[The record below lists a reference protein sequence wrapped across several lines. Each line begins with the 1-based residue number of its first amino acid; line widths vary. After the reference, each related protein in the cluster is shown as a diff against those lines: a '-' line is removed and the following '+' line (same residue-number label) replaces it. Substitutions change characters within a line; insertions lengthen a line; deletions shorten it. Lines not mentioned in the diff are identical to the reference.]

1 MASTNPQ
8 SDVTELLLS
17 SLGLNAPYV
26 LDLYSFY
33 RANPETVP
41 LSWQRYFHGVER
53 GILSVSDLP
62 VQGSQGNGSPPAVG
76 TTETAAP
83 PENVLA
89 SSTAPEEELRPL
101 VGGSAAL
108 VANMEASRNVPT
120 ATSYRS
126 IPVKVLEENRRLIN
140 HHRSMLGG
148 TKLSFTHIIAWAV
161 VRALGKYPVLNDAFV
176 WKNGAPH
183 RWVRPEVRLGI
194 AVDLERKDGTR
205 NLLVPNIKNANALDF
220 AAFAAAYDALIER
233 ARSGKL
239 GPADFEGT
247 TITITNPGTVGTE
260 ASAPRLMEGQG
271 AIIAVGA
278 IGYSAETRAMSPEVL
293 SELGISKQM
302 TMSSTYDHRIVQ
314 GAVSGGF
321 LGEVERLLTDDETF
335 YDDIFVALEVPYHPL
350 RWTPDVAPSE
360 ATRGGVDE
368 ITRQAR
374 VLQLINAYRVRGH
387 LIAQL
392 DPLGSKPQF
401 HPELDINF
409 YGLTLWDLDRTFITG
424 ANPHAATSAWPPQA
438 TLREILETLRAAY
451 CGRIGIEYMN
461 IQDPEQKFWIQERV
475 EPEAARARLD
485 PALRRRCLDKL
496 IQSET
501 FEHFLHTKFLGH
513 KRFSLE
519 GGETLIVVLDQLLE
533 ESAALGIHDVVMGMA
548 HRGRLNALACTVG
561 VDPARIFFEFQGARD
576 PDVTQGS
583 GDVKYHF
590 GALGRHQAEN
600 GAEVRISLSPNP
612 SHLEAV
618 DPVVE
623 GIARAKQERVGVEEG
638 RQRILPVL
646 IHGDAAF
653 AGQGV
658 VAETLNLSQ
667 LRGYRTGGTVHV
679 IVNNQIGFTTPVE
692 SARSSPYAT
701 DVAKMCQAPIFH
713 VNGDDPDA
721 AVRVLRWALVFRQ
734 VFQKDVVIDI
744 FCYRRHG
751 HNEGDEPIYTQ
762 PRLYAKIRQHASVPE
777 IYGAMLMRE
786 GVLVESEIETMRAA
800 HRRRLEEGFERA
812 QKNGHGF
819 TALPLEASQLSRELP
834 ATGVPRP
841 TLERITETLL
851 HVPEGLDVHPKLG
864 KWMQARREAMA
875 SGSGIDWA
883 FAEALA
889 FGSVTLDRVP
899 VRLSGQDSVRG
910 TFSQRHLLLRDDD
923 TDFSWMALQHLGPD
937 QAPFNAVDSPL
948 SEEAVLAFDYGYTI
962 GDPEALVLWEAQF
975 GDFVNEAQVVIDQF
989 LAGSEAKWGQPSALV
1004 LLLPHGYEGQG
1015 PDHSSARLER
1025 FLQLVAEDNLR
1036 VVNCTT
1042 PAQYFHVLRRQALYG
1057 VRKPLVVMTPKSL
1070 LRHPRAVSSVREFE
1084 QGRFEPILMTLP
1096 SQGSAKRV
1104 ILVSGK
1110 LAYDLEEAAEKKGRG
1125 DVAVVR
1131 IEELAPFPEAAL
1143 RAVLTGHPNAE
1154 IVWAQEEPR
1163 NMGGWTYMRDRL
1175 ERVFDV
1181 RLRYVGRPESAATAT
1196 GYHDVH
1202 AREQA
1207 RLVEEALGS

>member
-1 MASTNPQ
+1 MASTNPE
-8 SDVTELLLS
+8 SEVTELLLS

-26 LDLYSFY
+26 LDLYSLY
-33 RANPETVP
+33 RANPETV
-41 LSWQRYFHGVER
+41 SADWRQYFQGVER
-53 GILSVSDLP
+53 GVLSVSDLP
-62 VQGSQGNGSPPAVG
+62 GRAVSQGNGSPLVRA
-76 TTETAAP
+76 ETPTPEP
-83 PENVLA
+83 PR
-89 SSTAPEEELRPL
+89 APEDELKPL
-101 VGGSAAL
+101 LGGSAL
-108 VANMEASRNVPT
+108 IVANMEASRNIPT

-140 HHRSMLGG
+140 HHRSMMGG
-148 TKLSFTHIIAWAV
+148 KKFSFTHFIAWAV
-161 VRALGKYPVLNDAFV
+161 VRALGKYPVMNDAFV
-176 WKNGAPH
+176 LKNGAPH
-183 RWVRPEVRLGI
+183 RWVRPQIRLGI

-205 NLLVPNIKNANALDF
+205 NLLVPNVQNAGALDF
-220 AAFAAAYDALIER
+220 AAFAATYDQLIAR
-233 ARSGKL
+233 ARKGKL
-239 GPADFEGT
+239 EPSDFEGT

-271 AIIAVGA
+271 AIIAVGS

-321 LGEVERLLTDDETF
+321 LGEVERLLTGDENF
-335 YDDIFVALEVPYHPL
+335 YEDIFAALELPYHPL
-350 RWTPDVAPSE
+350 RWTPDVAPSD

-387 LIAQL
+387 LVAQL
-392 DPLGSKPQF
+392 DPLGSKLQY

-424 ANPHAATSAWPPQA
+424 ANPDRAPSAWPPQA
-438 TLREILETLRAAY
+438 TLRAILETLRATY
-451 CGRIGIEYMN
+451 CARVGIEYMN

-475 EPEAARARLD
+475 EPEAARAMLE
-485 PALRRRCLDKL
+485 PALRRRMLDKL
-496 IQSET
+496 IQSEI
-501 FEHFLHTKFLGH
+501 FEQFLHTKFLGH

-533 ESAALGIHDVVMGMA
+533 ESAALGIDDVVMGMA

-561 VDPARIFFEFQGARD
+561 VDPARIFYEFQGTRG
-576 PDVTQGS
+576 PNLTQGS

-600 GAEVRISLSPNP
+600 GTEVRISLSPNP

-623 GIARAKQERVGVEEG
+623 GIARAKQERVGVEAG
-638 RQRILPVL
+638 RKRILPVL
-646 IHGDAAF
+646 VHGDAAF

-751 HNEGDEPIYTQ
+751 HNEGDEPSYTQ
-762 PRLYAKIRQHASVPE
+762 PRLYAKIRQHPSVVE
-777 IYGAMLMRE
+777 IYGGMLMRE
-786 GVLVESEIETMRAA
+786 GVLDQGDIEGMRAA
-800 HRRRLEEGFERA
+800 HRRRFEEGFERA

-819 TALPLEASQLSRELP
+819 TALPLEATQLPRELP
-834 ATGVPRP
+834 VTGVPRH
-841 TLERITETLL
+841 TLERITEALL

-864 KWMQARREAMA
+864 KFMDARREAIT
-875 SGSGIDWA
+875 SGRGIDWA

-889 FGSVTLDRVP
+889 FGSATLDGVP

-937 QAPFNAVDSPL
+937 QAPFHAVDSPL

-989 LAGSEAKWGQPSALV
+989 LAGSEAKWGQPSAVV

-1025 FLQLVAEDNLR
+1025 FLQLVAEDNVR

-1057 VRKPLVVMTPKSL
+1057 VRKPLIVMTPKSL
-1070 LRHPRAVSSVREFE
+1070 LRHPKAVSTVAELE
-1084 QGRFEPILMTLP
+1084 T
-1096 SQGSAKRV
+1096 GSFQPLLVSPAEGPAKRV
-1104 ILVSGK
+1104 LLVSGK
-1110 LAYDLEEAAEKKGRG
+1110 LAYELEAAREKKGQAE
-1125 DVAVVR
+1125 VTVVR
-1131 IEELAPFPEAAL
+1131 VEELAPFPEAGLQRVL
-1143 RAVLTGHPNAE
+1143 RDHPGAQV
-1154 IVWAQEEPR
+1154 VWVQEEPR
-1163 NMGGWTYMRDRL
+1163 NMGAWTYMSDRVL
-1175 ERVFDV
+1175 RVFG
-1181 RLRYVGRPESAATAT
+1181 LQLTYVGRPESAATAT
-1196 GYHDVH
+1196 GYHEIH

-1207 RLVEEALGS
+1207 RLIEEALVL

>member
-1 MASTNPQ
+1 MASTNPE
-8 SDVTELLLS
+8 SEVTELLLS

-26 LDLYSFY
+26 LDLYSLY
-33 RANPETVP
+33 RANPETV
-41 LSWQRYFHGVER
+41 SADWRQYFQGVER
-53 GILSVSDLP
+53 GVLSVSDLP
-62 VQGSQGNGSPPAVG
+62 GRAVSQGNGSPLVRA
-76 TTETAAP
+76 ETPTPEP
-83 PENVLA
+83 PR
-89 SSTAPEEELRPL
+89 APEDELKPL
-101 VGGSAAL
+101 LGGSAL
-108 VANMEASRNVPT
+108 IVANMEASRNIPT

-140 HHRSMLGG
+140 HHRSMMGG
-148 TKLSFTHIIAWAV
+148 KKFSFTHFIAWAV
-161 VRALGKYPVLNDAFV
+161 VRALGKYPVMNDAFV
-176 WKNGAPH
+176 LKNGAPH
-183 RWVRPEVRLGI
+183 RWVRPQIRLGI

-205 NLLVPNIKNANALDF
+205 NLLVPNVQNAGALDF
-220 AAFAAAYDALIER
+220 AAFAATYDQLIAR
-233 ARSGKL
+233 ARKGKL
-239 GPADFEGT
+239 EPSDFEGT

-271 AIIAVGA
+271 AIIAVGS

-321 LGEVERLLTDDETF
+321 LGEVERLLTGDENF
-335 YDDIFVALEVPYHPL
+335 YEDIFAALELPYHPL
-350 RWTPDVAPSE
+350 RWTPDVAPSD

-387 LIAQL
+387 LVAQL
-392 DPLGSKPQF
+392 DPLGSKLQY

-424 ANPHAATSAWPPQA
+424 ANPDRAPSAWPPQA
-438 TLREILETLRAAY
+438 TLRAILETLRATY
-451 CGRIGIEYMN
+451 CARVGIEYMN

-475 EPEAARARLD
+475 EPEAARAMLE
-485 PALRRRCLDKL
+485 PALRRRMLDKL
-496 IQSET
+496 IQSEI
-501 FEHFLHTKFLGH
+501 FEQFLHTKFLGH

-533 ESAALGIHDVVMGMA
+533 ESAALGIDDVVMGMA

-561 VDPARIFFEFQGARD
+561 VDPARIFYEFQGTRG
-576 PDVTQGS
+576 PNLTQGS

-600 GAEVRISLSPNP
+600 GTEVRISLSPNP

-623 GIARAKQERVGVEEG
+623 GIARAKQERVGVEAG
-638 RQRILPVL
+638 RKRILPVL
-646 IHGDAAF
+646 VHGDAAF

-751 HNEGDEPIYTQ
+751 HNEGDEPSYTQ
-762 PRLYAKIRQHASVPE
+762 PRLYAKIRQHPSVVE
-777 IYGAMLMRE
+777 IYGGMLMRE
-786 GVLVESEIETMRAA
+786 GVLDQGDIEGMRAA
-800 HRRRLEEGFERA
+800 HRRRFEEGFERA

-819 TALPLEASQLSRELP
+819 TALPLEATQLPRELP
-834 ATGVPRP
+834 VTGVPRP
-841 TLERITETLL
+841 TLERITEALL

-864 KWMQARREAMA
+864 KFMDARREAIT
-875 SGSGIDWA
+875 SGRGIDWA

-889 FGSVTLDRVP
+889 FGSATLDGIP

-937 QAPFNAVDSPL
+937 QAPFHAVDSPL

-989 LAGSEAKWGQPSALV
+989 LAGSEAKWGQPSAVV

-1025 FLQLVAEDNLR
+1025 FLQLVAEDNVR

-1057 VRKPLVVMTPKSL
+1057 VRKPLIVMTPKSL
-1070 LRHPRAVSSVREFE
+1070 LRHPKAVSTVAELE
-1084 QGRFEPILMTLP
+1084 T
-1096 SQGSAKRV
+1096 GSFQPLLVSPAEGPAKRV
-1104 ILVSGK
+1104 LLVSGK
-1110 LAYDLEEAAEKKGRG
+1110 LAYELEAAREKKGQAE
-1125 DVAVVR
+1125 VTVVR
-1131 IEELAPFPEAAL
+1131 VEELAPFPEAGLQRVL
-1143 RAVLTGHPNAE
+1143 RDHPGAQV
-1154 IVWAQEEPR
+1154 VWVQEEPR
-1163 NMGGWTYMRDRL
+1163 NMGAWTYMSDRVL
-1175 ERVFDV
+1175 RVFG
-1181 RLRYVGRPESAATAT
+1181 LQLTYVGRPESAATAT
-1196 GYHDVH
+1196 GYHEIH

-1207 RLVEEALGS
+1207 RLIEEALVL

>member
-1 MASTNPQ
+1 MASTNPE
-8 SDVTELLLS
+8 SEVTELLLS

-26 LDLYSFY
+26 LDLYSLY
-33 RANPETVP
+33 RANPETV
-41 LSWQRYFHGVER
+41 SADWRQYFQGVER
-53 GILSVSDLP
+53 GVLSVSDLP
-62 VQGSQGNGSPPAVG
+62 GRAVSQGNGSPLVRA
-76 TTETAAP
+76 ETPTPEP
-83 PENVLA
+83 PR
-89 SSTAPEEELRPL
+89 APEDELKPL
-101 VGGSAAL
+101 LGGSAL
-108 VANMEASRNVPT
+108 IVANMEASRNIPT

-140 HHRSMLGG
+140 HHRSMMGG
-148 TKLSFTHIIAWAV
+148 KKFSFTHFIAWAV
-161 VRALGKYPVLNDAFV
+161 VRALGKYPVMNDAFV
-176 WKNGAPH
+176 LKNGAPH
-183 RWVRPEVRLGI
+183 RWVRPQIRLGI

-205 NLLVPNIKNANALDF
+205 NLLVPNVQNAGALDF
-220 AAFAAAYDALIER
+220 AAFAATYDQLIAP
-233 ARSGKL
+233 ARKGKL
-239 GPADFEGT
+239 EPSDFEGT

-271 AIIAVGA
+271 AIIAVGS

-321 LGEVERLLTDDETF
+321 LGEVERLLTGDENF
-335 YDDIFVALEVPYHPL
+335 YEDIFAALELPYHPL
-350 RWTPDVAPSE
+350 RWTPDVAPSD

-387 LIAQL
+387 LVAQL
-392 DPLGSKPQF
+392 DPLGSKLQY

-424 ANPHAATSAWPPQA
+424 ANPDRAPSAWPPQA
-438 TLREILETLRAAY
+438 TLRAILETLRATY
-451 CGRIGIEYMN
+451 CARVGIEYMN

-475 EPEAARARLD
+475 EPEAARAMLE
-485 PALRRRCLDKL
+485 PALRRRMLDKL
-496 IQSET
+496 IQSEI
-501 FEHFLHTKFLGH
+501 FEQFLHTKFLGH

-533 ESAALGIHDVVMGMA
+533 ESAALGIDDVVMGMA

-561 VDPARIFFEFQGARD
+561 VDPARIFYEFQGTRG
-576 PDVTQGS
+576 PNLTQGS

-600 GAEVRISLSPNP
+600 GTEVRISLSPNP

-623 GIARAKQERVGVEEG
+623 GIARAKQERVGVEAG
-638 RQRILPVL
+638 RKRILPVL
-646 IHGDAAF
+646 VHGDAAF

-751 HNEGDEPIYTQ
+751 HNEGDEPSYTQ
-762 PRLYAKIRQHASVPE
+762 PRLYAKIRQHPSVVE
-777 IYGAMLMRE
+777 IYGGMLMRE
-786 GVLVESEIETMRAA
+786 GVLDQGDIEGMRAA
-800 HRRRLEEGFERA
+800 HRRRFEEGFERA

-819 TALPLEASQLSRELP
+819 TALPLEATQLPRELP
-834 ATGVPRP
+834 VTGVPRP
-841 TLERITETLL
+841 TLERITEALL

-864 KWMQARREAMA
+864 KFMDARREAIT
-875 SGSGIDWA
+875 SGRGIDWA

-889 FGSVTLDRVP
+889 FGSATLDGIP

-937 QAPFNAVDSPL
+937 QAPFHAVDSPL

-989 LAGSEAKWGQPSALV
+989 LAGSEAKWGQPSAVV

-1025 FLQLVAEDNLR
+1025 FLQLVAEDNVR

-1057 VRKPLVVMTPKSL
+1057 VRKPLIVMTPKSL
-1070 LRHPRAVSSVREFE
+1070 LRHPKAVSTVAELE
-1084 QGRFEPILMTLP
+1084 T
-1096 SQGSAKRV
+1096 GSFQPLLVSPAEGPAKRV
-1104 ILVSGK
+1104 LLVSGK
-1110 LAYDLEEAAEKKGRG
+1110 LAYELEAAREKKGQAE
-1125 DVAVVR
+1125 VTVVR
-1131 IEELAPFPEAAL
+1131 VEELAPFPEAGLQRVL
-1143 RAVLTGHPNAE
+1143 RDHPGAQV
-1154 IVWAQEEPR
+1154 VWVQEEPR
-1163 NMGGWTYMRDRL
+1163 NMGAWTYMSDRVL
-1175 ERVFDV
+1175 RVFG
-1181 RLRYVGRPESAATAT
+1181 LQLTYVGRPESAATAT
-1196 GYHDVH
+1196 GYHEIH

-1207 RLVEEALGS
+1207 RLIEEALVL

>member
-1 MASTNPQ
+1 MASTNPE
-8 SDVTELLLS
+8 SEVTELLLS

-26 LDLYSFY
+26 LDLYSLY
-33 RANPETVP
+33 RANPETV
-41 LSWQRYFHGVER
+41 SADWRQYFQGVER
-53 GILSVSDLP
+53 GVLSVSDLP
-62 VQGSQGNGSPPAVG
+62 GRAVSQGNGSPLVRA
-76 TTETAAP
+76 ETPTPEP
-83 PENVLA
+83 PR
-89 SSTAPEEELRPL
+89 APEDELKPL
-101 VGGSAAL
+101 LGGSAL
-108 VANMEASRNVPT
+108 IVANMEASRNIPT

-140 HHRSMLGG
+140 HHRSMMGG
-148 TKLSFTHIIAWAV
+148 KKFSFTHFIAWAV
-161 VRALGKYPVLNDAFV
+161 VRALGKYPVMNDAFV
-176 WKNGAPH
+176 LKNGAPH
-183 RWVRPEVRLGI
+183 RWVRPQIRLGI

-205 NLLVPNIKNANALDF
+205 NLLVPNVQNAGALDF
-220 AAFAAAYDALIER
+220 AAFAAAYDQLIAR
-233 ARSGKL
+233 ARKGKL
-239 GPADFEGT
+239 EPSDFEGT

-271 AIIAVGA
+271 AIIAVGS

-321 LGEVERLLTDDETF
+321 LGEVERLLTGDENF
-335 YDDIFVALEVPYHPL
+335 YEDIFAALELPYHPL
-350 RWTPDVAPSE
+350 RWTPDVAPSD

-387 LIAQL
+387 LVAQL
-392 DPLGSKPQF
+392 DPLGSKLQY

-424 ANPHAATSAWPPQA
+424 ANPDRAPSAWPPQA
-438 TLREILETLRAAY
+438 TLRAILETLRATY
-451 CGRIGIEYMN
+451 CARVGIEYMN

-475 EPEAARARLD
+475 EPEAARAMLE
-485 PALRRRCLDKL
+485 PALRRRMLDKL
-496 IQSET
+496 IQSEI
-501 FEHFLHTKFLGH
+501 FEQFLHTKFLGH

-533 ESAALGIHDVVMGMA
+533 ESAALGIDDVVMGMA

-561 VDPARIFFEFQGARD
+561 VDPARIFYEFQGTRG
-576 PDVTQGS
+576 PNLTQGS

-623 GIARAKQERVGVEEG
+623 GIARAKQERVGVEAG
-638 RQRILPVL
+638 RKRILPVL
-646 IHGDAAF
+646 VHGDAAF

-751 HNEGDEPIYTQ
+751 HNEGDEPSYTQ
-762 PRLYAKIRQHASVPE
+762 PRLYAKIRQHPSVVE
-777 IYGAMLMRE
+777 IYGGMLMRE
-786 GVLVESEIETMRAA
+786 GVLDQGDIEGMRAA
-800 HRRRLEEGFERA
+800 HRRRFEEGFERA

-819 TALPLEASQLSRELP
+819 TALPLEATQLPRELP
-834 ATGVPRP
+834 VTGVPRP
-841 TLERITETLL
+841 TLERITEALL

-864 KWMQARREAMA
+864 KFMDARREAIT
-875 SGSGIDWA
+875 SGRGIDWA

-889 FGSVTLDRVP
+889 FGSATLDGVP

-937 QAPFNAVDSPL
+937 QAPFHAVDSPL

-989 LAGSEAKWGQPSALV
+989 LAGSEAKWGQPSAVV

-1025 FLQLVAEDNLR
+1025 FLQLVAEDNVR

-1057 VRKPLVVMTPKSL
+1057 VRKPLIVMTPKSL
-1070 LRHPRAVSSVREFE
+1070 LRHPKAVSTVAELE
-1084 QGRFEPILMTLP
+1084 T
-1096 SQGSAKRV
+1096 GSFQPLLVSPAEGPAKRV
-1104 ILVSGK
+1104 LLVSGK
-1110 LAYDLEEAAEKKGRG
+1110 LAYELEAAREKKGQAE
-1125 DVAVVR
+1125 VTVVR
-1131 IEELAPFPEAAL
+1131 VEELAPFPEAGLQRVL
-1143 RAVLTGHPNAE
+1143 RDHPGAQV
-1154 IVWAQEEPR
+1154 VWVQEEPR
-1163 NMGGWTYMRDRL
+1163 NMGAWTYMSDRVL
-1175 ERVFDV
+1175 RVFG
-1181 RLRYVGRPESAATAT
+1181 LQLTYVGRPESAATAT
-1196 GYHDVH
+1196 GYHEIH

-1207 RLVEEALGS
+1207 RLIEEALVL

>member
-1 MASTNPQ
+1 MASTNPE
-8 SDVTELLLS
+8 SEVTELLLS

-26 LDLYSFY
+26 LDLYSLY
-33 RANPETVP
+33 RANPETV
-41 LSWQRYFHGVER
+41 SADWRQYFQGVER
-53 GILSVSDLP
+53 GVLSVSDLP
-62 VQGSQGNGSPPAVG
+62 GRAVSQGNGSPLVRA
-76 TTETAAP
+76 ETPTPEP
-83 PENVLA
+83 PR
-89 SSTAPEEELRPL
+89 APEDELKPL
-101 VGGSAAL
+101 LGGSAL
-108 VANMEASRNVPT
+108 IVANMEASRNIPT

-140 HHRSMLGG
+140 HHRSMMGG
-148 TKLSFTHIIAWAV
+148 KKFSFTHFIAWAV
-161 VRALGKYPVLNDAFV
+161 VRALGKYPVMNDAFV
-176 WKNGAPH
+176 LKNGAPH
-183 RWVRPEVRLGI
+183 RWVRPQIRLGI

-205 NLLVPNIKNANALDF
+205 NLLVPNVQNAGALDF
-220 AAFAAAYDALIER
+220 AAFAAAYDQLIAR
-233 ARSGKL
+233 ARKGKL
-239 GPADFEGT
+239 EPSDFEGT

-271 AIIAVGA
+271 AIIAVGS

-321 LGEVERLLTDDETF
+321 LGEVERLLTGDENF
-335 YDDIFVALEVPYHPL
+335 YEDIFAALELPYHPL
-350 RWTPDVAPSE
+350 RWTPDVAPSD

-387 LIAQL
+387 LVAQL
-392 DPLGSKPQF
+392 DPLGSKLQY

-424 ANPHAATSAWPPQA
+424 ANPDRAPSAWPPQA
-438 TLREILETLRAAY
+438 TLRAILETLRATY
-451 CGRIGIEYMN
+451 CARVGIEYMN

-475 EPEAARARLD
+475 EPEAARAMLE
-485 PALRRRCLDKL
+485 PALRRRMLDKL
-496 IQSET
+496 IQSEI
-501 FEHFLHTKFLGH
+501 FEQFLHTKFLGH

-533 ESAALGIHDVVMGMA
+533 ESAALGIDDVVMGMA

-561 VDPARIFFEFQGARD
+561 VDPARIFYEFQGTRG
-576 PDVTQGS
+576 PNLTQGS

-600 GAEVRISLSPNP
+600 GTEVRISLSPNP

-623 GIARAKQERVGVEEG
+623 GIARAKQERVGVEAG
-638 RQRILPVL
+638 RKRILPVL
-646 IHGDAAF
+646 VHGDAAF

-751 HNEGDEPIYTQ
+751 HNEGDEPSYTQ
-762 PRLYAKIRQHASVPE
+762 PRLYAKIRQHPSVVE
-777 IYGAMLMRE
+777 IYGGMLMRE
-786 GVLVESEIETMRAA
+786 GVLDQGDIEGMRAA
-800 HRRRLEEGFERA
+800 HRRRFEEGFERA

-819 TALPLEASQLSRELP
+819 TALPLEATQLPRELP
-834 ATGVPRP
+834 VTGVPRP
-841 TLERITETLL
+841 TLERITEALL

-864 KWMQARREAMA
+864 KFMDARREAIT
-875 SGSGIDWA
+875 SGRGIDWA

-889 FGSVTLDRVP
+889 FGSATLDGVP

-937 QAPFNAVDSPL
+937 QAPFHAVDSPL

-989 LAGSEAKWGQPSALV
+989 LAGSEAKWGQPSAVV

-1025 FLQLVAEDNLR
+1025 FLQLVAEDNVR

-1057 VRKPLVVMTPKSL
+1057 VRKPLIVMTPKSL
-1070 LRHPRAVSSVREFE
+1070 LRHPKAVSTVAELE
-1084 QGRFEPILMTLP
+1084 T
-1096 SQGSAKRV
+1096 GSFQPLLVSPAEGPAKRV
-1104 ILVSGK
+1104 LLVSGK
-1110 LAYDLEEAAEKKGRG
+1110 LAYELEAAREKKGQAE
-1125 DVAVVR
+1125 VTVVR
-1131 IEELAPFPEAAL
+1131 VEELAPFPEAGLQRVL
-1143 RAVLTGHPNAE
+1143 RDHPGAQV
-1154 IVWAQEEPR
+1154 VWVQEEPR
-1163 NMGGWTYMRDRL
+1163 NMGAWTYMSDRVL
-1175 ERVFDV
+1175 RVFG
-1181 RLRYVGRPESAATAT
+1181 LQLTYVGRPESAATAT
-1196 GYHDVH
+1196 GYHEIH

-1207 RLVEEALGS
+1207 RLIEEALVL

>member
-1 MASTNPQ
+1 MASTNPE
-8 SDVTELLLS
+8 SEVTELLLS

-26 LDLYSFY
+26 LDLYSLY
-33 RANPETVP
+33 RANPETV
-41 LSWQRYFHGVER
+41 SADWRQYFQGVER
-53 GILSVSDLP
+53 GVLSVSDLP
-62 VQGSQGNGSPPAVG
+62 GRAVSQGNGSPLVRA
-76 TTETAAP
+76 ETPTPEP
-83 PENVLA
+83 PR
-89 SSTAPEEELRPL
+89 APEDELKPL
-101 VGGSAAL
+101 LGGSAL
-108 VANMEASRNVPT
+108 IVANMEASRNIPT

-140 HHRSMLGG
+140 HHRSMMGG
-148 TKLSFTHIIAWAV
+148 KKFSFTHFIAWAV
-161 VRALGKYPVLNDAFV
+161 VRALGKYPVMNDAFV
-176 WKNGAPH
+176 LKNGAPH
-183 RWVRPEVRLGI
+183 RWVRPQIRLGI

-205 NLLVPNIKNANALDF
+205 NLLVPNVQNAGALDF
-220 AAFAAAYDALIER
+220 AAFAATYDQLIAR
-233 ARSGKL
+233 ARKGKL
-239 GPADFEGT
+239 EPSDFEGT

-271 AIIAVGA
+271 AIIAVGS

-321 LGEVERLLTDDETF
+321 LGEVERLLTGDENF
-335 YDDIFVALEVPYHPL
+335 YEDIFAALELPYHPL
-350 RWTPDVAPSE
+350 RWTPDVAPSD

-387 LIAQL
+387 LVAQL
-392 DPLGSKPQF
+392 DPLGSKLQY

-424 ANPHAATSAWPPQA
+424 ANPDRAPSAWPPQA
-438 TLREILETLRAAY
+438 TLRAILETLRATY
-451 CGRIGIEYMN
+451 CARVGIEYMN

-475 EPEAARARLD
+475 EPEAARAMLE
-485 PALRRRCLDKL
+485 PALRRRMLDKL
-496 IQSET
+496 IQSEI
-501 FEHFLHTKFLGH
+501 FEQFLHTKFLGH

-533 ESAALGIHDVVMGMA
+533 ESAALGIDDVVMGMA

-561 VDPARIFFEFQGARD
+561 VDPARIFYEFQGTRG
-576 PDVTQGS
+576 PNLTQGS

-623 GIARAKQERVGVEEG
+623 GIARAKQERVGVEAG
-638 RQRILPVL
+638 RKRILPVL
-646 IHGDAAF
+646 VHGDAAF

-751 HNEGDEPIYTQ
+751 HNEGDEPSYTQ
-762 PRLYAKIRQHASVPE
+762 PRLYAKIRQHPSVVE
-777 IYGAMLMRE
+777 IYGGMLMRE
-786 GVLVESEIETMRAA
+786 GVLDQGDIEGMRAA
-800 HRRRLEEGFERA
+800 HGRRFEEGFERA

-819 TALPLEASQLSRELP
+819 TALPLEATQLPRELP
-834 ATGVPRP
+834 VTGVPRP
-841 TLERITETLL
+841 TLERITEALL

-864 KWMQARREAMA
+864 KFMDARREAIT
-875 SGSGIDWA
+875 SGRGIDWA

-889 FGSVTLDRVP
+889 FGSATLDGVP

-937 QAPFNAVDSPL
+937 QAPFHAVDSPL

-989 LAGSEAKWGQPSALV
+989 LAGSEAKWGQPSAVV

-1025 FLQLVAEDNLR
+1025 FLQLVAEDNVR

-1057 VRKPLVVMTPKSL
+1057 VRKPLIVMTPKSL
-1070 LRHPRAVSSVREFE
+1070 LRHPKAVSTVAELE
-1084 QGRFEPILMTLP
+1084 T
-1096 SQGSAKRV
+1096 GSFQPLLVSPAEGPAKRV
-1104 ILVSGK
+1104 LLVSGK
-1110 LAYDLEEAAEKKGRG
+1110 LAYELEAAREKKGQAE
-1125 DVAVVR
+1125 VTVVR
-1131 IEELAPFPEAAL
+1131 VEELAPFPEAGLQRVL
-1143 RAVLTGHPNAE
+1143 RDHPGAQV
-1154 IVWAQEEPR
+1154 VWVQEEPR
-1163 NMGGWTYMRDRL
+1163 NMGAWTYMSDRVL
-1175 ERVFDV
+1175 RVFG
-1181 RLRYVGRPESAATAT
+1181 LQLTYVGRPESAATAT
-1196 GYHDVH
+1196 GYHEIH

-1207 RLVEEALGS
+1207 RLIEEALVL

>member
-1 MASTNPQ
+1 MASTNPE
-8 SDVTELLLS
+8 SEVTELLLS

-26 LDLYSFY
+26 LDLYSLY
-33 RANPETVP
+33 RANPETV
-41 LSWQRYFHGVER
+41 SADWRQYFQGVER
-53 GILSVSDLP
+53 GVLSVSDLP
-62 VQGSQGNGSPPAVG
+62 GRAVSQGNGSPLVRA
-76 TTETAAP
+76 ETPTPEP
-83 PENVLA
+83 PR
-89 SSTAPEEELRPL
+89 APEDELKPL
-101 VGGSAAL
+101 LGGSAL
-108 VANMEASRNVPT
+108 IVANMEASRNIPT

-140 HHRSMLGG
+140 HHRSMMGG
-148 TKLSFTHIIAWAV
+148 KKFSFTHFIAWAV
-161 VRALGKYPVLNDAFV
+161 VRALGKYPVMNDAFV
-176 WKNGAPH
+176 LKNGAPH
-183 RWVRPEVRLGI
+183 RWVRPQIRLGI

-205 NLLVPNIKNANALDF
+205 NLLVPNVQNAGALDF
-220 AAFAAAYDALIER
+220 AAFAATYDQLIAR
-233 ARSGKL
+233 ARKGKL
-239 GPADFEGT
+239 EPSDFEGT

-271 AIIAVGA
+271 AIIAVGS

-321 LGEVERLLTDDETF
+321 LGEVERLLTGDENF
-335 YDDIFVALEVPYHPL
+335 YEDIFAALELPYHPL
-350 RWTPDVAPSE
+350 RWTPDVAPSD

-387 LIAQL
+387 LVAQL
-392 DPLGSKPQF
+392 DPLGSKLQY

-424 ANPHAATSAWPPQA
+424 ANPDRAPSAWPPQA
-438 TLREILETLRAAY
+438 TLRAILETLRATY
-451 CGRIGIEYMN
+451 CARVGIEYMN

-475 EPEAARARLD
+475 EPEAARAMLE
-485 PALRRRCLDKL
+485 PALRRRMLDKL
-496 IQSET
+496 IQSEI
-501 FEHFLHTKFLGH
+501 FEQFLHTKFLGH

-533 ESAALGIHDVVMGMA
+533 ESAALGIDDVVMGMA

-561 VDPARIFFEFQGARD
+561 VDPARIFYEFQGTRG
-576 PDVTQGS
+576 PNLTQGS

-600 GAEVRISLSPNP
+600 GTEVRISLSPNP

-623 GIARAKQERVGVEEG
+623 GIARAKQERVGVEAG
-638 RQRILPVL
+638 RKRILPVL
-646 IHGDAAF
+646 VHGDAAF

-751 HNEGDEPIYTQ
+751 HNEGDEPSYTQ
-762 PRLYAKIRQHASVPE
+762 PRLYAKIRQHPSVVE
-777 IYGAMLMRE
+777 IYGGMLMRE
-786 GVLVESEIETMRAA
+786 GVLDQGDIEGMRAA
-800 HRRRLEEGFERA
+800 HGRRFEEGFERA

-819 TALPLEASQLSRELP
+819 TALPLEATQLPRELP
-834 ATGVPRP
+834 VTGVPRP
-841 TLERITETLL
+841 TLERITEALL

-864 KWMQARREAMA
+864 KFMDARREAIT
-875 SGSGIDWA
+875 SGRGIDWA

-889 FGSVTLDRVP
+889 FGSATLDGVP

-937 QAPFNAVDSPL
+937 QAPFHAVDSPL

-989 LAGSEAKWGQPSALV
+989 LAGSEAKWGQPSAVV

-1025 FLQLVAEDNLR
+1025 FLQLVAEDNVR

-1057 VRKPLVVMTPKSL
+1057 VRKPLIVMTPKSL
-1070 LRHPRAVSSVREFE
+1070 LRHPKAVSTVAELE
-1084 QGRFEPILMTLP
+1084 T
-1096 SQGSAKRV
+1096 GSFQPLLVSPAEGPAKRV
-1104 ILVSGK
+1104 LLVSGK
-1110 LAYDLEEAAEKKGRG
+1110 LAYELEAAREKKGQAE
-1125 DVAVVR
+1125 VTVVR
-1131 IEELAPFPEAAL
+1131 VEELAPFPEAGLQRVL
-1143 RAVLTGHPNAE
+1143 RDHPGAQV
-1154 IVWAQEEPR
+1154 VWVQEEPR
-1163 NMGGWTYMRDRL
+1163 NMGAWTYMSDRVL
-1175 ERVFDV
+1175 RVFG
-1181 RLRYVGRPESAATAT
+1181 LQLTYVGRPESAATAT
-1196 GYHDVH
+1196 GYHEIH

-1207 RLVEEALGS
+1207 RLIEEALVL

>member
-1 MASTNPQ
+1 MASTNPE
-8 SDVTELLLS
+8 SEVTELLLS

-26 LDLYSFY
+26 LDLYSLY
-33 RANPETVP
+33 RANPETV
-41 LSWQRYFHGVER
+41 SADWRQYFQGVER
-53 GILSVSDLP
+53 GVLSVSDLP
-62 VQGSQGNGSPPAVG
+62 GRAVSQGNGSPLVRA
-76 TTETAAP
+76 ETPTPEP
-83 PENVLA
+83 PR
-89 SSTAPEEELRPL
+89 APEDELKPL
-101 VGGSAAL
+101 LGGSAL
-108 VANMEASRNVPT
+108 IVANMEASRNIPT

-140 HHRSMLGG
+140 HHRSMMGG
-148 TKLSFTHIIAWAV
+148 KKFSFTHFIAWAV
-161 VRALGKYPVLNDAFV
+161 VRALGKYPVMNDAFV
-176 WKNGAPH
+176 LKNGAPH
-183 RWVRPEVRLGI
+183 RWVRPQIRLGI

-205 NLLVPNIKNANALDF
+205 NLLVPNVQNAGALDF
-220 AAFAAAYDALIER
+220 AAFAATYDQLIAR
-233 ARSGKL
+233 ARKGKL
-239 GPADFEGT
+239 EPSDFEGT

-271 AIIAVGA
+271 AIIAVGS

-321 LGEVERLLTDDETF
+321 LGEVERLLTGDENF
-335 YDDIFVALEVPYHPL
+335 YEDIFAALELPYHPL
-350 RWTPDVAPSE
+350 RWTPDVAPSD

-387 LIAQL
+387 LVAQL
-392 DPLGSKPQF
+392 DPLGSKLQY

-424 ANPHAATSAWPPQA
+424 ANPDRAPSAWPPQA
-438 TLREILETLRAAY
+438 TLRAILETLRATY
-451 CGRIGIEYMN
+451 CARVGIEYMN

-475 EPEAARARLD
+475 EPEAARAMLE
-485 PALRRRCLDKL
+485 PALRRRMLDKL
-496 IQSET
+496 IQSEI
-501 FEHFLHTKFLGH
+501 FEQFLHTKFLGH

-533 ESAALGIHDVVMGMA
+533 ESAALGIDDVVMGMA

-561 VDPARIFFEFQGARD
+561 VDPARIFYEFQGTRG
-576 PDVTQGS
+576 PNLTQGS

-623 GIARAKQERVGVEEG
+623 GIARAKQERVGVEAG
-638 RQRILPVL
+638 RKRILPVL
-646 IHGDAAF
+646 VHGDAAF

-751 HNEGDEPIYTQ
+751 HNEGDEPSYTQ
-762 PRLYAKIRQHASVPE
+762 PRLYAKIRQHPSVVE
-777 IYGAMLMRE
+777 IYGGMLMRE
-786 GVLVESEIETMRAA
+786 GVLDQGDIEGMRAA
-800 HRRRLEEGFERA
+800 HRRRFEEGFERA

-819 TALPLEASQLSRELP
+819 TALPLEATQLPRELP
-834 ATGVPRP
+834 VTGVPRP
-841 TLERITETLL
+841 TLERITEALL

-864 KWMQARREAMA
+864 KFMDARREAIT
-875 SGSGIDWA
+875 SGRGIDWA

-889 FGSVTLDRVP
+889 FGSATLDGVP

-937 QAPFNAVDSPL
+937 QAPFHAVDSPL

-989 LAGSEAKWGQPSALV
+989 LAGSEAKWGQPSAVV

-1025 FLQLVAEDNLR
+1025 FLQLVAEDNVR

-1057 VRKPLVVMTPKSL
+1057 VRKPLIVMTPKSL
-1070 LRHPRAVSSVREFE
+1070 LRHPKAVSTVAELE
-1084 QGRFEPILMTLP
+1084 T
-1096 SQGSAKRV
+1096 GSFQPLLVSPAEGPAKRV
-1104 ILVSGK
+1104 LLVSGK
-1110 LAYDLEEAAEKKGRG
+1110 LAYELEAAREKKGQAE
-1125 DVAVVR
+1125 VTVVR
-1131 IEELAPFPEAAL
+1131 VEELAPFPEAGLQRVL
-1143 RAVLTGHPNAE
+1143 RDHPGAQV
-1154 IVWAQEEPR
+1154 VWVQEEPR
-1163 NMGGWTYMRDRL
+1163 NMGAWTYMSDRVL
-1175 ERVFDV
+1175 RVFG
-1181 RLRYVGRPESAATAT
+1181 LQLTYVGRPESAATAT
-1196 GYHDVH
+1196 GYHEIH

-1207 RLVEEALGS
+1207 RLIEEALVL

>member
-1 MASTNPQ
+1 MASTNPE
-8 SDVTELLLS
+8 SEVTELLLS

-26 LDLYSFY
+26 LDLYSLY
-33 RANPETVP
+33 RANPETV
-41 LSWQRYFHGVER
+41 SADWRQYFQGVER
-53 GILSVSDLP
+53 GVLSVSDLP
-62 VQGSQGNGSPPAVG
+62 GRAVSQGNGSPLVRA
-76 TTETAAP
+76 ETPTPEP
-83 PENVLA
+83 PR
-89 SSTAPEEELRPL
+89 APEDELKPL
-101 VGGSAAL
+101 LGGSAL
-108 VANMEASRNVPT
+108 IVANMEASRNIPT

-140 HHRSMLGG
+140 HHRSMMGG
-148 TKLSFTHIIAWAV
+148 KKFSFTHFIAWAV
-161 VRALGKYPVLNDAFV
+161 VRALGKYPVMNDAFV
-176 WKNGAPH
+176 LKNGAPH
-183 RWVRPEVRLGI
+183 RWVRPQIRLGI

-205 NLLVPNIKNANALDF
+205 NLLVPNVQNAGALDF
-220 AAFAAAYDALIER
+220 AAFAATYDQLIAR
-233 ARSGKL
+233 ARKGKL
-239 GPADFEGT
+239 EPSDFEGT

-271 AIIAVGA
+271 AIIAVGS

-321 LGEVERLLTDDETF
+321 LGEVERLLTGDENF
-335 YDDIFVALEVPYHPL
+335 YEDIFAALELPYHPL
-350 RWTPDVAPSE
+350 RWTPDVAPSD

-387 LIAQL
+387 LVAQL
-392 DPLGSKPQF
+392 DPLGSKLQY

-424 ANPHAATSAWPPQA
+424 ANPDRAPSAWPPQA
-438 TLREILETLRAAY
+438 TLRAILETLRATY
-451 CGRIGIEYMN
+451 CARVGIEYMN

-475 EPEAARARLD
+475 EPEAARAMLE
-485 PALRRRCLDKL
+485 PALRRRMLDKL
-496 IQSET
+496 IQSEI
-501 FEHFLHTKFLGH
+501 FEQFLHTKFLGH

-533 ESAALGIHDVVMGMA
+533 ESAALGIDDVVMGMA

-561 VDPARIFFEFQGARD
+561 VDPARIFYEFQGTRG
-576 PDVTQGS
+576 PNLTQGS

-600 GAEVRISLSPNP
+600 GTEVRISLSPNP

-623 GIARAKQERVGVEEG
+623 GIARAKQERVGVEAG
-638 RQRILPVL
+638 RKRILPVL
-646 IHGDAAF
+646 VHGDAAF

-751 HNEGDEPIYTQ
+751 HNEGDEPSYTQ
-762 PRLYAKIRQHASVPE
+762 PRLYAKIRQHPSVVE
-777 IYGAMLMRE
+777 IYGGMLMRE
-786 GVLVESEIETMRAA
+786 GVLDQGDIEGMRAA
-800 HRRRLEEGFERA
+800 HRRRFEEGFERA

-819 TALPLEASQLSRELP
+819 TALPLEATQLPRELP
-834 ATGVPRP
+834 VTGVPRP
-841 TLERITETLL
+841 TLERITEALL

-864 KWMQARREAMA
+864 KFMDARREAIT
-875 SGSGIDWA
+875 SGRGIDWA

-889 FGSVTLDRVP
+889 FGSATLDGVP

-937 QAPFNAVDSPL
+937 QAPFHAVDSPL

-989 LAGSEAKWGQPSALV
+989 LAGSEAKWGQPSAVV

-1025 FLQLVAEDNLR
+1025 FLQLVAEDNVR

-1057 VRKPLVVMTPKSL
+1057 VRKPLIVMTPKSL
-1070 LRHPRAVSSVREFE
+1070 LRHPKAVSTVAELE
-1084 QGRFEPILMTLP
+1084 T
-1096 SQGSAKRV
+1096 GSFQPLLVSPAEGPAKRV
-1104 ILVSGK
+1104 LLVSGK
-1110 LAYDLEEAAEKKGRG
+1110 LAYELEAAREKKGQAE
-1125 DVAVVR
+1125 VTVVR
-1131 IEELAPFPEAAL
+1131 VEELAPFPEAGLQRVL
-1143 RAVLTGHPNAE
+1143 RDHPGAQV
-1154 IVWAQEEPR
+1154 VWVQEEPR
-1163 NMGGWTYMRDRL
+1163 NMGAWTYMSDRVL
-1175 ERVFDV
+1175 RVFG
-1181 RLRYVGRPESAATAT
+1181 LQLTYVGRPESAATAT
-1196 GYHDVH
+1196 GYHEIH

-1207 RLVEEALGS
+1207 RLIEEALVL

>member
-26 LDLYSFY
+26 LDLYSLY

-41 LSWQRYFHGVER
+41 TDWRHYFQGVER
-53 GILSVSDLP
+53 GVLSVSELP
-62 VQGSQGNGSPPAVG
+62 GRAGNGVPPVR
-76 TTETAAP
+76 TEPAPAALTP
-83 PENVLA
+83 
-89 SSTAPEEELRPL
+89 APEEELKPL
-101 VGGSAAL
+101 LGGSAL
-108 VANMEASRNVPT
+108 IVANMEASRNIPT

-140 HHRSMLGG
+140 HHRSMMGG
-148 TKLSFTHIIAWAV
+148 KKLSFTHFIAWAV
-161 VRALGKYPVLNDAFV
+161 VRALGKYPVMNDAFV
-176 WKNGAPH
+176 SKAGAPY
-183 RWVRPEVRLGI
+183 RWVRPEIRLGI

-205 NLLVPNIKNANALDF
+205 NLLVPNIQGAGSLDF
-220 AAFAAAYDALIER
+220 AAFVARYDQLVER
-233 ARSGKL
+233 ARKGKL
-239 GPADFEGT
+239 EPSDFEGT

-271 AIIAVGA
+271 AIIAVGS

-314 GAVSGGF
+314 GAVSGAF
-321 LGEVERLLTDDETF
+321 LGEVERRLTGDENF
-335 YDDIFVALEVPYHPL
+335 YEDIFATLEVPYHPL
-350 RWTPDVAPSE
+350 RWTPDVAPSD

-387 LIAQL
+387 LVAQL
-392 DPLGSKPQF
+392 DPLGSKPQY

-424 ANPHAATSAWPPQA
+424 ANPDAAMSAWAPEA

-451 CGRIGIEYMN
+451 CARVGIEYMN

-475 EPEAARARLD
+475 EPESARAKLE
-485 PALRRRCLDKL
+485 PALRQRLLDKL

-501 FEHFLHTKFLGH
+501 FEQFLHTKYLGH

-533 ESAALGIHDVVMGMA
+533 ESAALGIEDVVMGMA

-561 VDPARIFFEFQGARD
+561 VDPARIFYEFQGTRD
-576 PDVTQGS
+576 PNITQGS

-590 GALGRHQAEN
+590 GALGRHEAEN
-600 GAEVRISLSPNP
+600 GAEIRISLSPNP

-638 RQRILPVL
+638 RKRVLPVL
-646 IHGDAAF
+646 VHGDAAF

-751 HNEGDEPIYTQ
+751 HNEGDEPSYTQ
-762 PRLYAKIRQHASVPE
+762 PRLYAKIRQHPSVVE
-777 IYGAMLMRE
+777 IYGGALIRE
-786 GVLVESEIETMRAA
+786 GILAQSDIEAMRAA
-800 HRRRLEEGFERA
+800 HRRRFEEGFERA

-819 TALPLEASQLSRELP
+819 TALPLEATQISRELP
-834 ATGVPRP
+834 VTGVPRP
-841 TLERITETLL
+841 TLERITEALL

-864 KWMQARREAMA
+864 KFMTARREAMA
-875 SGSGIDWA
+875 SGAGIDWA

-889 FGSVTLDRVP
+889 FGSATLDGIP

-923 TDFSWMALQHLGPD
+923 TDMSWMALQHLGSD

-962 GDPEALVLWEAQF
+962 GDPNALVLWEAQF

-989 LAGSEAKWGQPSALV
+989 LAGSEAKWGQPSAVV

-1042 PAQYFHVLRRQALYG
+1042 PAQYFHLLRRQALYG
-1057 VRKPLVVMTPKSL
+1057 IRKPLIVMTPKSL
-1070 LRHPRAVSSVREFE
+1070 LRHPKAISTVAELETGAFHPLLVS
-1084 QGRFEPILMTLP
+1084 P
-1096 SQGSAKRV
+1096 SEGKAKRLL
-1104 ILVSGK
+1104 LVSGK
-1110 LAYDLEEAAEKKGRG
+1110 LAYELEDATQKKGRAG
-1125 DVAVVR
+1125 VAVVR
-1131 IEELAPFPEAAL
+1131 VEELAPFPEAAL
-1143 RAVLTGHPNAE
+1143 RAVVADHPGAQT
-1154 IVWAQEEPR
+1154 VWVQEEPR
-1163 NMGGWTYMRDRL
+1163 NMGAWTYMSDRMLRIFGIQL
-1175 ERVFDV
+1175 E
-1181 RLRYVGRPESAATAT
+1181 YVGRPESAATAT
-1196 GYHDVH
+1196 GYHEIH
-1202 AREQA
+1202 AREQV
-1207 RLVEEALGS
+1207 RLIEEALAP